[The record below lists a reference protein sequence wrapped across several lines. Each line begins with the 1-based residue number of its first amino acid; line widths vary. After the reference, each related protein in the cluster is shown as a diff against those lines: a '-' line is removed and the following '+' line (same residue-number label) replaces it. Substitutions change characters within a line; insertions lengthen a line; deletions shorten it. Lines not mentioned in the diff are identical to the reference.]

1 MAGTSI
7 HRRMLLIAGAAAAF
21 LAFGMPGGS
30 AQPAPATPLHH
41 RLLPV
46 DVHAPLA
53 QRNAD
58 QDSLNWSGYAALPGP
73 GQKVTRVSGSWTV
86 PSAGIVPPGFS
97 STWTGIGGYN
107 TGDLIQA
114 GTTQDTLDG
123 YYAWYEVLPDTET
136 PISGCT
142 GDAACTVNPGD
153 AVKVDIS
160 SLGGSQWSIVI
171 ANAGKWTWSTTLTY
185 ASTFSSAE
193 WIVEAPTLLV
203 AQTTIAQLGTV
214 HLDQNTFALDGG
226 TARTIAQGGPVSI
239 RLSLAGLVTEATPS
253 GLDGQGDGFNVCTYT
268 SSCPTPS

>member
-1 MAGTSI
+1 M

-30 AQPAPATPLHH
+30 AQPTTATPLHH

-46 DVHAPLA
+46 NSRIPLA

-58 QDSLNWSGYAALPGP
+58 QDSLNWSGYAVLPSG
-73 GQKVTRVSGSWTV
+73 GHHVTGVAGNWTV

-97 STWTGIGGYN
+97 ATWVGIGGYN

-114 GTTQDTLDG
+114 GTTQDSLDG
-123 YYAWYEVLPDTET
+123 YYAWYEMLPDTET
-136 PISGCT
+136 PIDGCSN
-142 GDAACTVNPGD
+142 DAACTVTPGD
-153 AVKVDIS
+153 AVSVDIH
-160 SLGGSQWSIVI
+160 SLGGDQWSISLT
-171 ANAGKWTWSTTLTY
+171 NAGKWTWSKTVSY

-203 AQTTIAQLGTV
+203 AQTTISQLGTV
-214 HLDQNTFALDGG
+214 HLDQNTFTLDND
-226 TARTIAQGGPVSI
+226 TAHPSTIAGGGPVSI
-239 RLSLAGLVTEATPS
+239 DLSVAGLVTEATPS
-253 GLDGQGDGFNVCTYT
+253 GLDAQGDGFNVCTYT